1 MLMCRFYILVFR
13 LLKYF
18 SLYCIE
24 ILNCENVLNVQALAE
39 MISSPGYWNGMNTIN
54 YFMLKEKTILKSNRV

>member
-18 SLYCIE
+18 SSYCIE

-39 MISSPGYWNGMNTIN
+39 MISSPGYWNGMNSIN

>member
-39 MISSPGYWNGMNTIN
+39 MISSPGYWNGMNSIN
-54 YFMLKEKTILKSNRV
+54 YFMLKEKTILKSNQV

>member
-18 SLYCIE
+18 SLYCIQ

>member
-1 MLMCRFYILVFR
+1 MCRFYILVFR

-39 MISSPGYWNGMNTIN
+39 MISSPGYWNGMNSIN
-54 YFMLKEKTILKSNRV
+54 YFMLKEKTILKSNQV

>member
-1 MLMCRFYILVFR
+1 MCRFYILVFR

-39 MISSPGYWNGMNTIN
+39 MISSPGYWNGMNSIN

>member
-1 MLMCRFYILVFR
+1 MCRFYILVFR

-18 SLYCIE
+18 SLYCIQ

>member
-39 MISSPGYWNGMNTIN
+39 MISSPGYWNGMNSIN
-54 YFMLKEKTILKSNRV
+54 YFMLKEKTRLKSNRV